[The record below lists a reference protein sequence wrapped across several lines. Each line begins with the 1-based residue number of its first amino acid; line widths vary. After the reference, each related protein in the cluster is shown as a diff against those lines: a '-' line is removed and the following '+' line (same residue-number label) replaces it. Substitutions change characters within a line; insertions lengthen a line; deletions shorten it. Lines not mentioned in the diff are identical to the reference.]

1 MAGNEILQSVMTVSE
16 AAERLG
22 KDVRTVRQA
31 CSYYKG
37 NPPRFT
43 SNEVR
48 QSGRT
53 WLITLAGMKR
63 VYGTPGVEKQQMN
76 VLDEVMTVAEAA
88 ERWGKSSITIRQ
100 ACTGYKKAPPRFR
113 SDETRQSG
121 ATWLI
126 TIEGMTRVFGEEPK

>member
-1 MAGNEILQSVMTVSE
+1 MNVLDEVMTVSE
-16 AAERLG
+16 AARRWG
-22 KDVRTVRQA
+22 KDVRTIRQA
-31 CSYYKG
+31 CTYYKG

-43 SNEVR
+43 SDEVR

-53 WLITLAGMKR
+53 WLITMEGMER
-63 VYGTPGVEKQQMN
+63 VYGVPTVKTKSMN

-88 ERWGKSSITIRQ
+88 ERWGKASITVRQ

-113 SDETRQSG
+113 EDEARQSG

-126 TIEGMTRVFGEEPK
+126 TVAGMTRVFGSEPDYQ

>member
-1 MAGNEILQSVMTVSE
+1 MNVLDEVMTVSE
-16 AAERLG
+16 AARRWD
-22 KDVRTVRQA
+22 KDVRTIRQA
-31 CSYYKG
+31 CTYYKG

-43 SNEVR
+43 SDEVR

-53 WLITLAGMKR
+53 WLITMAGMGR
-63 VYGTPGVEKQQMN
+63 VYGVSTVKTKSMN

-88 ERWGKSSITIRQ
+88 ERWGKASITVRQ

-113 SDETRQSG
+113 EDEARQSG

-126 TIEGMTRVFGEEPK
+126 TVAGMTRVFGPEPDHQ

>member
-1 MAGNEILQSVMTVSE
+1 MNVLDEVMTVSE
-16 AAERLG
+16 AARRWD
-22 KDVRTVRQA
+22 KDVRTIRQA
-31 CSYYKG
+31 CTYYKG

-43 SNEVR
+43 SDEVR

-53 WLITLAGMKR
+53 WLITMEGMER
-63 VYGTPGVEKQQMN
+63 VYGVPTVKTKSMN

-88 ERWGKSSITIRQ
+88 ERWGKASITVRQ

-113 SDETRQSG
+113 EDEARQSG

-126 TIEGMTRVFGEEPK
+126 TVAGMTRVFGSEPDHQ

>member
-1 MAGNEILQSVMTVSE
+1 MNVLDEVMTVSE
-16 AAERLG
+16 AARRWG
-22 KDVRTVRQA
+22 KDVRTIRQA
-31 CSYYKG
+31 CTYYKG

-43 SNEVR
+43 SDEVR

-53 WLITLAGMKR
+53 WLITMEGMER
-63 VYGTPGVEKQQMN
+63 VYGVPTVKTKSMN

-88 ERWGKSSITIRQ
+88 ERWGKASITVRQ

-113 SDETRQSG
+113 EDEARQSG

-126 TIEGMTRVFGEEPK
+126 TVAGMTRVFGPEPDYQ

>member
-1 MAGNEILQSVMTVSE
+1 MNVLDEVMTVSE
-16 AAERLG
+16 AARRWG
-22 KDVRTVRQA
+22 KDVRTIRQA
-31 CSYYKG
+31 CTYYKG

-43 SNEVR
+43 SDEVR

-53 WLITLAGMKR
+53 WLITMEGMER
-63 VYGTPGVEKQQMN
+63 VYGVPTVKTKSMN

-88 ERWGKSSITIRQ
+88 ERWGKASITVRQ

-113 SDETRQSG
+113 EDEARQSG

-126 TIEGMTRVFGEEPK
+126 TVAGMTRVFGPEPDHQ

>member
-1 MAGNEILQSVMTVSE
+1 MNVLDEVMTVSE
-16 AAERLG
+16 AARRWD
-22 KDVRTVRQA
+22 KDVRTIRQA
-31 CSYYKG
+31 CTYYKG

-43 SNEVR
+43 SDEVR

-53 WLITLAGMKR
+53 WLITMEGMER
-63 VYGTPGVEKQQMN
+63 VYGVPTVKTKSMN

-88 ERWGKSSITIRQ
+88 ERWGKASITVRQ

-113 SDETRQSG
+113 EDEARQSG

-126 TIEGMTRVFGEEPK
+126 TVAGMTRVFGPEPDHQ